1 MKRPHKKR
9 RVVTQQEPLVYMN
22 NQEMAKLAATDE
34 EQFVRMVKMNQI
46 TDLSRYKGYN
56 LANDSFIML
65 ESGR

>member
-1 MKRPHKKR
+1 
-9 RVVTQQEPLVYMN
+9 MN